1 MGSTWANMFNP
12 CDQLDDILVNLDD
25 FLPIWNPKNTNAKRC
40 FQELVST
47 VFSSIEDDK
56 VYHISQA
63 SFYVGPVRNSTPWNY
78 LSALPI
84 VQLAPSV
91 TRMFTVDELAEAWGF
106 YVMKEEFEILEKP
119 TYLLYNQKKISLG
132 QNIKVLDV
140 IDQNMKKHYF
150 CLPQLKWN

>member
-1 MGSTWANMFNP
+1 MGTSVQKMSTCHLEITNMRFKIEANQIKSMCQLLTEIVLSWKKCKEKGTHNQEDDLPNMFNP

-63 SFYVGPVRNSTPWNY
+63 SFY
-78 LSALPI
+78 
-84 VQLAPSV
+84 
-91 TRMFTVDELAEAWGF
+91 
-106 YVMKEEFEILEKP
+106 
-119 TYLLYNQKKISLG
+119 
-132 QNIKVLDV
+132 
-140 IDQNMKKHYF
+140 
-150 CLPQLKWN
+150 